1 MAFQWN
7 LLEDILDSVLHIAN
21 SFKIV
26 GAEAK
31 LTVFNAAVDKDKTV
45 FYSAYFRSNQVAFD
59 LKKSRIINGF
69 SLSSICYLHQASAQQ
84 NHASPVI
91 FIAFYK
97 DKARV
102 FKLNLKYIIFNLHLI
117 IPVNMTIPVSAVL

>member
-45 FYSAYFRSNQVAFD
+45 FYSAYFRSNQVAFKEITYNQWIQSV
-59 LKKSRIINGF
+59 LYLLSA
-69 SLSSICYLHQASAQQ
+69 SSICSAESCFTR
-84 NHASPVI
+84 H
-91 FIAFYK
+91 FY
-97 DKARV
+97 R
-102 FKLNLKYIIFNLHLI
+102 FLQRQ
-117 IPVNMTIPVSAVL
+117 S

>member
-45 FYSAYFRSNQVAFD
+45 F
-59 LKKSRIINGF
+59 L
-69 SLSSICYLHQASAQQ
+69 LS
-84 NHASPVI
+84 I
-91 FIAFYK
+91 F
-97 DKARV
+97 
-102 FKLNLKYIIFNLHLI
+102 
-117 IPVNMTIPVSAVL
+117 